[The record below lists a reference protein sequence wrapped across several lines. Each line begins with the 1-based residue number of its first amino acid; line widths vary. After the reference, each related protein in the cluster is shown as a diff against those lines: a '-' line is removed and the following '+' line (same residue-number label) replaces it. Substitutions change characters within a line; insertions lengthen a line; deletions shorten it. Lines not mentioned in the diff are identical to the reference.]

1 MYRPQSREEF
11 RRQQEQRK
19 RIRADLRALSRVT
32 TLIIFGGIIARIAF
46 IMFDKLTSRAGL
58 PGGEMFLP
66 LYVIALPYFGWK
78 LRAWCH
84 PEKPRRKI
92 KRKETYKFTT
102 TFVQPADVPLTP
114 ERGATA
120 ARITQSSRP
129 TFATFKKDGQHWTYC
144 GNCFYKQDTP
154 PKSERRH

>member
-78 LRAWCH
+78 LRACAT
-84 PEKPRRKI
+84 PRNRDGK
-92 KRKETYKFTT
+92 
-102 TFVQPADVPLTP
+102 
-114 ERGATA
+114 
-120 ARITQSSRP
+120 SR
-129 TFATFKKDGQHWTYC
+129 
-144 GNCFYKQDTP
+144 
-154 PKSERRH
+154 ERRPINAQLLLSSLRMCP

>member
-92 KRKETYKFTT
+92 KRKE
-102 TFVQPADVPLTP
+102 DL
-114 ERGATA
+114 
-120 ARITQSSRP
+120 
-129 TFATFKKDGQHWTYC
+129 
-144 GNCFYKQDTP
+144 
-154 PKSERRH
+154 

>member
-92 KRKETYKFTT
+92 KRKETYKCTT

-120 ARITQSSRP
+120 ARLTQSSRP
-129 TFATFKKDGQHWTYC
+129 TSW
-144 GNCFYKQDTP
+144 
-154 PKSERRH
+154 

>member
-92 KRKETYKFTT
+92 KRKETYKCTT
-102 TFVQPADVPLTP
+102 TAEQPTHKLVTYSDWEAAGSFEEAASPGDYVE
-114 ERGATA
+114 ER
-120 ARITQSSRP
+120 IV
-129 TFATFKKDGQHWTYC
+129 D
-144 GNCFYKQDTP
+144 
-154 PKSERRH
+154 

>member
-78 LRAWCH
+78 LRAMV
-84 PEKPRRKI
+84 PPRETETENQEKG
-92 KRKETYKFTT
+92 
-102 TFVQPADVPLTP
+102 DL
-114 ERGATA
+114 
-120 ARITQSSRP
+120 
-129 TFATFKKDGQHWTYC
+129 
-144 GNCFYKQDTP
+144 
-154 PKSERRH
+154 